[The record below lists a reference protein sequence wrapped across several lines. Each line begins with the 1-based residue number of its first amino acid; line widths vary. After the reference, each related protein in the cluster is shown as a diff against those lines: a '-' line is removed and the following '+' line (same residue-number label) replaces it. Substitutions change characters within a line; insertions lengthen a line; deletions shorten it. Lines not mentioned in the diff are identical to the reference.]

1 MNHFKRVF
9 IIVLDSL
16 GAGECPDSALF
27 GDAGASTL
35 GSLYKTGK
43 LNIPNLISM
52 GLGNIEG
59 LSYLGNAEKPTAAY
73 GRMAEKSNGKD
84 TTIGHWE
91 IAGLISEKPFPTY
104 PEGFPDDII
113 EKFQGETGR
122 KVLCNKPYSGTD
134 VIRDYG
140 EEHLETG
147 DLIVYTSADS
157 VFQIAAHEDI
167 VPIEKLYEYC
177 TLARKMLVGEHAV
190 GRVIARP
197 FVGNAGDFKRTA
209 NRRDFSVK
217 PWGRTMLDALSESG
231 KDVISVGKISDIF
244 AAQGITEKIITHG
257 NAEGMEKSLE
267 LAARDFHGLCFI
279 NLVDFDSVYG
289 HRNDAVGYA
298 EALNAFDAFLPE
310 FIAKMGE
317 EDLLIITAD
326 HGCDPGDIITD
337 HTREYVPLL
346 LYGKGVEPRPLGTR
360 AQFCDVAKTVTD
372 VLGVEYDCEGENLF
386 GFSDMELMKTAE
398 KMREKAYCPY
408 SGFAVGAALLA
419 KNGKVYTGCNIENA
433 SFSPTVCAERVAIF
447 SAIAEGEKEFVK
459 MAVCGGKKGEKPDK
473 ICTPCGVCRQVLCEF
488 CHGELPVILG
498 NTEQGT
504 ERHSLSSLLPLG
516 FDLK

>member
-59 LSYLGNAEKPTAAY
+59 LFYLGKAEKPTAAH
-73 GRMAEKSNGKD
+73 GRMAERSNGKD

-91 IAGLISEKPFPTY
+91 IAGLISENSLPTY
-104 PEGFPDDII
+104 PDGFPQDII
-113 EKFQGETGR
+113 SQFEEATGR

-140 EEHLETG
+140 EEHLKTG
-147 DLIVYTSADS
+147 DLIVYTSGDS

-167 VPIEKLYEYC
+167 VPTEKLYEYC
-177 TLARKMLVGEHAV
+177 RLARKILVGEHAV

-197 FVGNAGDFKRTA
+197 FVGKAGDFKRTA
-209 NRRDFSVK
+209 NRQDFSVE
-217 PWGRTMLDALSESG
+217 PWGKTMLDALSESG
-231 KDVISVGKISDIF
+231 KNVISVGKISDIF
-244 AAQGITEKIITHG
+244 AARGITEKIVTHG
-257 NAEGMEKSLE
+257 NGEGMEKSLE
-267 LAARDFHGLCFI
+267 LADRDFEGLCFI
-279 NLVDFDSVYG
+279 NLVDYDSLYG
-289 HRNDAVGYA
+289 HRNDALGYA

-310 FIAKMGE
+310 FLAKMGE
-317 EDLLIITAD
+317 EDMLIITAD
-326 HGCDPGDIITD
+326 HGCDPGDTSTD

-346 LYGKGVEPRPLGTR
+346 LYGKGIEPRQLGTR
-360 AQFCDVAKTVTD
+360 AQFCDVARTVTD
-372 VLGVEYDCEGENLF
+372 VLGVEYACEGENFF
-386 GFSDMELMKTAE
+386 GISDLELMKLAE
-398 KMREKAYCPY
+398 NAREAAYCPY
-408 SGFAVGAALLA
+408 SGFAVGAAVLA
-419 KNGKVYTGCNIENA
+419 KNGKVYVGCNIENA

-447 SAIAEGEKEFVK
+447 SAIAEGEREFVK
-459 MAVCGGKKGEKPDK
+459 IAVCGGKKGEKPDK
-473 ICTPCGVCRQVLCEF
+473 ICTPCGVCRQVMSEF
-488 CHGELPVILG
+488 CRGGLPVILG
-498 NTEQGT
+498 NTEQGI
-504 ERHSLSSLLPLG
+504 ERHTLSSLLPLG